1 MKRKP
6 HKNFYYMIFMGWGAL
21 CIIIYRT
28 ITIGMIYRLEMNKMI
43 IKLINYI
50 QIMNDCLINSKVLR
64 ARNLLDK
71 GKGGNDAYCMI
82 GMGKEK
88 FLTSVR
94 NKNLSPIWDEQAEL

>member
-1 MKRKP
+1 
-6 HKNFYYMIFMGWGAL
+6 
-21 CIIIYRT
+21 
-28 ITIGMIYRLEMNKMI
+28 MIYL
-43 IKLINYI
+43 LTF
-50 QIMNDCLINSKVLR
+50 KVLR

>member
-1 MKRKP
+1 ML
-6 HKNFYYMIFMGWGAL
+6 NFN
-21 CIIIYRT
+21 
-28 ITIGMIYRLEMNKMI
+28 ITETNEWFNLFKQ
-43 IKLINYI
+43 I
-50 QIMNDCLINSKVLR
+50 QVLK

-94 NKNLSPIWDEQAEL
+94 SKTVSPVWDEQAEL